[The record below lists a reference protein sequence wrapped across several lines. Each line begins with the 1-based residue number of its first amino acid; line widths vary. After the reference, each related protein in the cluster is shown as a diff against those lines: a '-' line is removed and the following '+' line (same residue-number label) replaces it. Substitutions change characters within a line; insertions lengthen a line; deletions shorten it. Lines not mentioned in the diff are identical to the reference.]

1 MAKLTNNRAKAA
13 IAKEQKRLDAI
24 QKKMETQRKKEEFG
38 ESWKYSLKD
47 EHKQALKEI
56 VGDFGT
62 PNLVDS
68 VDYNSFFDP
77 INFYK
82 EEDGSVRQL
91 DYKKY
96 LEYEEA
102 YQEVIDDCDKII
114 NDEIDTSNDSA
125 KEQLS
130 THLTKKTEKKK
141 SKPKIPEYL
150 QKLYQNWTKYFNR
163 FVPLYDKYVCSC
175 CGKALPQDKYFLAY
189 NEGNLGRIEANG
201 KMHTH
206 ICMDCCKNLYEYL
219 FYEKADKD
227 GEKAM
232 KWLCSY
238 LNIYYDDVSYLK
250 AKKTME
256 EKDRKT
262 HIVEE
267 YMSVISRSATLKGK
281 VFLESPDI
289 DVNQNKGD
297 SKADKII
304 NSNTGN
310 VPEDLEEEWSKAD
323 LEAKRQ
329 VIKMVGY
336 DPFYFEIE
344 KDRKILYKDLL
355 GMMEQGMELDGLK
368 VQAAIQIVLSFKN
381 IRELNEK
388 YRKKSDEDAP
398 VSELKAL
405 SELKKK
411 ELETITSFSRD
422 NGFGERYAISK
433 AKGENTFSGIMAKMN
448 EMKYENAILNMYD
461 VETSKSINQAADASF
476 AAIFN
481 QLSMSEAEVYKTCQ
495 DQLKKL
501 LSLQRENATLTE
513 NLRLAKRELAEK
525 KLEEEK
531 RQYDKENGDDGDSWG
546 GY

>member
-189 NEGNLGRIEANG
+189 NEGNLGRIEPNG

-238 LNIYYDDVSYLK
+238 LNIYYDDVSYFK

-461 VETSKSINQAADASF
+461 IETSKSINQAADASF

>member
-1 MAKLTNNRAKAA
+1 MAKLTNARAKAN

-24 QKKMETQRKKEEFG
+24 QKKLETQRKKEEFG

-56 VGDFGT
+56 VGDIGT
-62 PNLVDS
+62 PSLKDT
-68 VDYNSFFDP
+68 VDYNTFFDP

-82 EEDGSVRQL
+82 DEDGTVRQL
-91 DYKKY
+91 DYKRY
-96 LEYEEA
+96 TEYEEA
-102 YQEVIDDCDKII
+102 YQEIIDDCDKVI
-114 NDEIDTSNDSA
+114 NDEIDTSKDSA
-125 KEQLS
+125 SEQLS
-130 THLTKKTEKKK
+130 EQLTKKKEKRRE
-141 SKPKIPEYL
+141 KPKLPEYL
-150 QKLYQNWTKYFNR
+150 QKLYQSWMKYFNR

-175 CGKALPQDKYFLAY
+175 CGKALPQEKYFLAY
-189 NEGNLGRIEANG
+189 NEGNLGRIEPNG
-201 KMHTH
+201 RMHTH
-206 ICMDCCKNLYEYL
+206 ICIDCCKNLYEYL

-238 LNIYYDDVSYLK
+238 LNIYYDDVSYFK
-250 AKKTME
+250 AKKAME

-267 YMSVISRSATLKGK
+267 YMNVISRSATLKGK

-289 DVNQNKGD
+289 DVNQNQGD

-304 NSNTGN
+304 NSKTGN

-336 DPFYFEIE
+336 DPFYFEVE

-388 YRKKSDEDAP
+388 YRKKSDTDAP

-501 LSLQRENATLTE
+501 LALQRENATLTE

-531 RQYDKENGDDGDSWG
+531 RQYDKEHDEDGGSWS

>member
-238 LNIYYDDVSYLK
+238 LNIYYDDVSYFK
-250 AKKTME
+250 AKKAME
-256 EKDRKT
+256 EKDKKT

-267 YMSVISRSATLKGK
+267 YMNVISRSATLKGK
-281 VFLESPDI
+281 VFLESPDV
-289 DVNQNKGD
+289 DVSQNQGD

-304 NSNTGN
+304 NSKTGS

-336 DPFYFEIE
+336 DPFYFEVE

-388 YRKKSDEDAP
+388 YRKKSDTDAP

-501 LSLQRENATLTE
+501 LALQRENATLTE

-531 RQYDKENGDDGDSWG
+531 RQYDKEHDEDGGSWS

>member
-114 NDEIDTSNDSA
+114 NDEIDISNDSA

-531 RQYDKENGDDGDSWG
+531 RQYDKENGDDGDNWG

>member
-1 MAKLTNNRAKAA
+1 MAKLTNARAKAN

-24 QKKMETQRKKEEFG
+24 QKKLETQRKKEEFG

-56 VGDFGT
+56 VGDIGT
-62 PNLVDS
+62 PSLKDT
-68 VDYNSFFDP
+68 VDYNTFFDP

-82 EEDGSVRQL
+82 DEDGTVRQL
-91 DYKKY
+91 DYKRY
-96 LEYEEA
+96 TEYEEA
-102 YQEVIDDCDKII
+102 YQEIIDDCDKVI
-114 NDEIDTSNDSA
+114 NDEIDTSKDSA
-125 KEQLS
+125 SDQLS
-130 THLTKKTEKKK
+130 EQLTKKREKRRE
-141 SKPKIPEYL
+141 KPKLPEYL
-150 QKLYQNWTKYFNR
+150 QKLYQNWMKYFNR

-175 CGKALPQDKYFLAY
+175 CGKALPQEKYFLAY
-189 NEGNLGRIEANG
+189 NEGNLGRIEPNG
-201 KMHTH
+201 RMHTH
-206 ICMDCCKNLYEYL
+206 ICIDCCKNLYEYL
-219 FYEKADKD
+219 FYEKAEKD

-238 LNIYYDDVSYLK
+238 LNIYYDDVSYFK
-250 AKKTME
+250 AKKVME
-256 EKDRKT
+256 EKNRKT

-267 YMSVISRSATLKGK
+267 YMNVISRSATLKGK
-281 VFLESPDI
+281 VFLESPDV
-289 DVNQNKGD
+289 DVSQNQGD

-304 NSNTGN
+304 NSKTGN

-336 DPFYFEIE
+336 DPFYFEVE

-388 YRKKSDEDAP
+388 YRKKSDIDAP

-501 LSLQRENATLTE
+501 LALQRENATLTE

-531 RQYDKENGDDGDSWG
+531 RQYDKEHDENGGSWS

>member
-238 LNIYYDDVSYLK
+238 LNIYYDDVSYFK

-281 VFLESPDI
+281 VFLESPDV

-297 SKADKII
+297 SKTDKII

>member
-114 NDEIDTSNDSA
+114 NDEIDTSNDST

-281 VFLESPDI
+281 VFLESPDV

-531 RQYDKENGDDGDSWG
+531 RQYDKENGDDGDNWG

>member
-1 MAKLTNNRAKAA
+1 MAKLTNNRVKAA
-13 IAKEQKRLDAI
+13 IVKEQKRLDAI

-189 NEGNLGRIEANG
+189 NEGNLGRIEPNG

-238 LNIYYDDVSYLK
+238 LNIYYDDVSYFK

-256 EKDRKT
+256 EKERKT
-262 HIVEE
+262 NIVEE

-281 VFLESPDI
+281 VFLESPDV

>member
-531 RQYDKENGDDGDSWG
+531 RQYDKEHDEDGGSWG

>member
-102 YQEVIDDCDKII
+102 YQEVVDDCDKII

-238 LNIYYDDVSYLK
+238 LNIYYDDVSYFK

-281 VFLESPDI
+281 VFLESPDV

-531 RQYDKENGDDGDSWG
+531 RQYDKENGDDGDNWG

>member
-189 NEGNLGRIEANG
+189 NEGNLGRIETNG

-206 ICMDCCKNLYEYL
+206 ICIDCCKNLYEYL

-238 LNIYYDDVSYLK
+238 LNIYYDDVSYFK

-281 VFLESPDI
+281 VFLESPDV

-531 RQYDKENGDDGDSWG
+531 RQYDKEHDEDGGSWG

>member
-1 MAKLTNNRAKAA
+1 MAKLTNARAKAN

-24 QKKMETQRKKEEFG
+24 QKKLETQRKKEEFG

-56 VGDFGT
+56 VGDIGT
-62 PNLVDS
+62 PSLKDT
-68 VDYNSFFDP
+68 VDYNTFFDP

-82 EEDGSVRQL
+82 DEDGTVRQL

-96 LEYEEA
+96 TEYEEA
-102 YQEVIDDCDKII
+102 YQEIIDDCDKVI
-114 NDEIDTSNDSA
+114 NDEIDTSKDSA
-125 KEQLS
+125 SDQLS
-130 THLTKKTEKKK
+130 EQLTKKKEKRKEK
-141 SKPKIPEYL
+141 TRLPEYL
-150 QKLYQNWTKYFNR
+150 QKLYQSWMKYFNR
-163 FVPLYDKYVCSC
+163 FIPLYDKYVCSC
-175 CGKALPQDKYFLAY
+175 CGKALPQEKYFLAY
-189 NEGNLGRIEANG
+189 NEGNLGRIEPNG
-201 KMHTH
+201 RMHTH
-206 ICMDCCKNLYEYL
+206 ICIDCCKNLYEYL

-238 LNIYYDDVSYLK
+238 LNIYYDDVSYFK
-250 AKKTME
+250 AKKAME

-267 YMSVISRSATLKGK
+267 YMNVISRSATLKGK
-281 VFLESPDI
+281 VFLESPDV
-289 DVNQNKGD
+289 DVSQNQGD

-304 NSNTGN
+304 NSKTGN

-336 DPFYFEIE
+336 DPFYFEVE

-388 YRKKSDEDAP
+388 YRKKSDTDAP

-501 LSLQRENATLTE
+501 LALQRENATLTE

-531 RQYDKENGDDGDSWG
+531 RQYDKEHDEDGGSWG

>member
-238 LNIYYDDVSYLK
+238 LNIYYDDVSYFK

-281 VFLESPDI
+281 VFLESPDV

>member
-206 ICMDCCKNLYEYL
+206 ICIDCCKNLYEYL

-238 LNIYYDDVSYLK
+238 LNIYYDDVSYFK

-281 VFLESPDI
+281 VFLESPDV

-531 RQYDKENGDDGDSWG
+531 RQYDKEHGDDGDSWG

>member
-1 MAKLTNNRAKAA
+1 MAKLTNNRVKAA

-24 QKKMETQRKKEEFG
+24 QKKMEAQRKKEEFG

-141 SKPKIPEYL
+141 SRPKIPEYL

-206 ICMDCCKNLYEYL
+206 ICIDCCKNLYEYL

-238 LNIYYDDVSYLK
+238 LNIYYDDVSYFK

-281 VFLESPDI
+281 VFLESPDV

-495 DQLKKL
+495 DQLKKIL
-501 LSLQRENATLTE
+501 VLQRENATLTE

-531 RQYDKENGDDGDSWG
+531 RQYDKEHGDDGDSWG

>member
-150 QKLYQNWTKYFNR
+150 QKLYQNWIKYFNR

-238 LNIYYDDVSYLK
+238 LNIYYDDVSYFK

-267 YMSVISRSATLKGK
+267 YMGVISRSATLKGK
-281 VFLESPDI
+281 VFLESPDV

-461 VETSKSINQAADASF
+461 IETSKSINQAADASF

-495 DQLKKL
+495 DQLKKIL
-501 LSLQRENATLTE
+501 VLQRENATLTE

-531 RQYDKENGDDGDSWG
+531 RQYDKEHGDDGDSWG

>member
-68 VDYNSFFDP
+68 VDYNTFFDP

-114 NDEIDTSNDSA
+114 NDEMDTSNDSA

-238 LNIYYDDVSYLK
+238 LNIYYDDVSYFK

-281 VFLESPDI
+281 VFLESPDV

-531 RQYDKENGDDGDSWG
+531 RQYDKENGDDGDNWG

>member
-1 MAKLTNNRAKAA
+1 MAKLTNNRAKAT

-68 VDYNSFFDP
+68 VDYNTFFDP

-82 EEDGSVRQL
+82 EEDGTVRQL
-91 DYKKY
+91 DYKRY
-96 LEYEEA
+96 TEYEEA
-102 YQEVIDDCDKII
+102 YQEIIDDCDKVI
-114 NDEIDTSNDSA
+114 NDEIDTSKDSA
-125 KEQLS
+125 SDQLS
-130 THLTKKTEKKK
+130 EQLTKKKEKRRE
-141 SKPKIPEYL
+141 KPKLPEYL
-150 QKLYQNWTKYFNR
+150 QKLYQSWMKYFNR

-175 CGKALPQDKYFLAY
+175 CGKALPQEKYFLAY
-189 NEGNLGRIEANG
+189 NEGNLGRIEPNG
-201 KMHTH
+201 RMHAH
-206 ICMDCCKNLYEYL
+206 ICIDCCKNLYEYL
-219 FYEKADKD
+219 FYEKAEKD

-238 LNIYYDDVSYLK
+238 LNIYYDDVSYFK
-250 AKKTME
+250 AKKAME

-267 YMSVISRSATLKGK
+267 YMNVISRSATLKGK
-281 VFLESPDI
+281 VFLESPDV
-289 DVNQNKGD
+289 DVSQNQGD

-304 NSNTGN
+304 NSKTGN

-336 DPFYFEIE
+336 DPFYFEVE

-388 YRKKSDEDAP
+388 YRKKSDTDAP

-501 LSLQRENATLTE
+501 LALQRENATLTE

-531 RQYDKENGDDGDSWG
+531 RQYDKEHDEDGGSWG

>member
-262 HIVEE
+262 HIVDE

-281 VFLESPDI
+281 VFLESPDV

>member
-1 MAKLTNNRAKAA
+1 MAKLTNARAKAN

-24 QKKMETQRKKEEFG
+24 QKKLETQRKKEEFG

-56 VGDFGT
+56 VGDIGT
-62 PNLVDS
+62 PSLKDT
-68 VDYNSFFDP
+68 VDYNTFFDP

-82 EEDGSVRQL
+82 DEDGTVRQL

-96 LEYEEA
+96 TEYEEA
-102 YQEVIDDCDKII
+102 YQEIIDDCDRVI
-114 NDEIDTSNDSA
+114 NDEIDTSKDSA
-125 KEQLS
+125 SDQLS
-130 THLTKKTEKKK
+130 EQLTKKKEKRKEK
-141 SKPKIPEYL
+141 TKLPEYL
-150 QKLYQNWTKYFNR
+150 QKLYQSWMKYFNR
-163 FVPLYDKYVCSC
+163 FIPLYDKYVCSC
-175 CGKALPQDKYFLAY
+175 CGKALPQEKYFLAY
-189 NEGNLGRIEANG
+189 NEGNLGRIEPNG
-201 KMHTH
+201 RMHTH
-206 ICMDCCKNLYEYL
+206 ICIDCCKNLYEYL

-238 LNIYYDDVSYLK
+238 LNIYYDDVSYFK
-250 AKKTME
+250 AKKAME

-267 YMSVISRSATLKGK
+267 YMNVISRSATLKGK
-281 VFLESPDI
+281 VFLESPDV
-289 DVNQNKGD
+289 DVSQNQGD

-304 NSNTGN
+304 NSKTGN

-336 DPFYFEIE
+336 DPFYFEVE

-388 YRKKSDEDAP
+388 YRKKSDTDAP

-501 LSLQRENATLTE
+501 LALQRENATLTE

-531 RQYDKENGDDGDSWG
+531 RQYDKEHDEDGGSWG

>member
-13 IAKEQKRLDAI
+13 IAKEQKRLDTI

-531 RQYDKENGDDGDSWG
+531 RQYDKENGDDGDNWG

>member
-201 KMHTH
+201 KMHAH

-238 LNIYYDDVSYLK
+238 LNIYYDDVSYFK

-281 VFLESPDI
+281 VFLESPDV
-289 DVNQNKGD
+289 DVNQNQGD

-481 QLSMSEAEVYKTCQ
+481 QLSMSEAEVYKICQ

-531 RQYDKENGDDGDSWG
+531 RQYDKENGDDGDNWG

>member
-189 NEGNLGRIEANG
+189 NEGNLGRIEPNG

-238 LNIYYDDVSYLK
+238 LNIYYDDVSYFK

-281 VFLESPDI
+281 VFLESPDV

-310 VPEDLEEEWSKAD
+310 VPEDLEEEWSKTD

-461 VETSKSINQAADASF
+461 IETSKSINQAADASF

-495 DQLKKL
+495 DQLKKIL
-501 LSLQRENATLTE
+501 VLQRENATLTE

-531 RQYDKENGDDGDSWG
+531 RQYDKEHGDDGDSWG

>member
-1 MAKLTNNRAKAA
+1 MAKLTNNRVKAA
-13 IAKEQKRLDAI
+13 IVKEQKRLDAI
-24 QKKMETQRKKEEFG
+24 QKKMEAQRKKEEFG

-189 NEGNLGRIEANG
+189 NEGNLGRIEPNG

-238 LNIYYDDVSYLK
+238 LNIYYDDVSYFK

-256 EKDRKT
+256 EKERKT

-281 VFLESPDI
+281 VFLESPDV

-495 DQLKKL
+495 DQLKKIL
-501 LSLQRENATLTE
+501 VLQRENATLTE

-531 RQYDKENGDDGDSWG
+531 RQYDKEHGDDGDSWG

>member
-130 THLTKKTEKKK
+130 THFTKKTEKKK

-289 DVNQNKGD
+289 DVNRNKGD

-531 RQYDKENGDDGDSWG
+531 RQYDKENGDDGDNWG

>member
-47 EHKQALKEI
+47 EHKQVLKEI

-68 VDYNSFFDP
+68 VDYNTFFDP

-114 NDEIDTSNDSA
+114 NDEIDTSNDST

-219 FYEKADKD
+219 FYEKANKD

-238 LNIYYDDVSYLK
+238 LNIYYDDVSYFK

-281 VFLESPDI
+281 VFLESPDV

-531 RQYDKENGDDGDSWG
+531 RQYDKENGDDGDNWG

>member
-281 VFLESPDI
+281 VFLESPDV

-531 RQYDKENGDDGDSWG
+531 RQYDKENGDDGDNWG

>member
-1 MAKLTNNRAKAA
+1 MAKLTNARAKAN

-24 QKKMETQRKKEEFG
+24 QKKLETQRKKEEFG

-56 VGDFGT
+56 VGDIGT
-62 PNLVDS
+62 PSLKDT
-68 VDYNSFFDP
+68 VDYNTFFDP

-82 EEDGSVRQL
+82 DEDGTVRQL

-96 LEYEEA
+96 TEYEEA
-102 YQEVIDDCDKII
+102 YQEIIDDCDKVI
-114 NDEIDTSNDSA
+114 NDEIDTSKDSTSDQLN
-125 KEQLS
+125 EQ
-130 THLTKKTEKKK
+130 LTKKKEKRKE
-141 SKPKIPEYL
+141 KPKLPEYL
-150 QKLYQNWTKYFNR
+150 QQLYQSWMKYFNR

-175 CGKALPQDKYFLAY
+175 CGKALPQEKYFLAY
-189 NEGNLGRIEANG
+189 NEGNLGRIEPNG
-201 KMHTH
+201 RMHTH
-206 ICMDCCKNLYEYL
+206 ICIDCCKNLYEYL
-219 FYEKADKD
+219 FYEKAEKD

-238 LNIYYDDVSYLK
+238 LNIYYDDVSYFK
-250 AKKTME
+250 AKKAME

-267 YMSVISRSATLKGK
+267 YMNVISRSATLKGK

-289 DVNQNKGD
+289 DVSQNQGD

-304 NSNTGN
+304 NSKTGS

-329 VIKMVGY
+329 VVKMVGY
-336 DPFYFEIE
+336 DPFYFEVE

-388 YRKKSDEDAP
+388 YRKKSDTDAP

-501 LSLQRENATLTE
+501 LALQRENATLTE

-531 RQYDKENGDDGDSWG
+531 RQYDKEHDEDGGSWG

>member
-1 MAKLTNNRAKAA
+1 MAKLTNARAKAN

-24 QKKMETQRKKEEFG
+24 QKKLETQRKKEEFG

-56 VGDFGT
+56 VGDIGT
-62 PNLVDS
+62 PSLKDT
-68 VDYNSFFDP
+68 VDYNTFFDP

-82 EEDGSVRQL
+82 DEDGTVRQL

-96 LEYEEA
+96 TEYEEA
-102 YQEVIDDCDKII
+102 YQEIIDDCDKVI
-114 NDEIDTSNDSA
+114 NDEIDTSKDSA
-125 KEQLS
+125 SDQLS
-130 THLTKKTEKKK
+130 EQLTKKKEKRKE
-141 SKPKIPEYL
+141 KPKLPEYL
-150 QKLYQNWTKYFNR
+150 QKLYQSWMKYFNR
-163 FVPLYDKYVCSC
+163 FIPLYDKYVCSC
-175 CGKALPQDKYFLAY
+175 CGKALPQEKYFLAY
-189 NEGNLGRIEANG
+189 NEGNLGRIEPNG
-201 KMHTH
+201 RMHTH
-206 ICMDCCKNLYEYL
+206 ICIDCCKNLYEYL

-227 GEKAM
+227 SEKAM

-238 LNIYYDDVSYLK
+238 LNIYYDDVSYFK
-250 AKKTME
+250 AKKAME

-267 YMSVISRSATLKGK
+267 YMNVISRSATLKGK
-281 VFLESPDI
+281 VFLESPDV
-289 DVNQNKGD
+289 DVSQNQGD

-304 NSNTGN
+304 NSKTGN

-336 DPFYFEIE
+336 DPFYFEVE

-388 YRKKSDEDAP
+388 YRKKSDTDAP

-501 LSLQRENATLTE
+501 LALQRENATLTE

-531 RQYDKENGDDGDSWG
+531 RQYDKEHDEDGGSWG

>member
-238 LNIYYDDVSYLK
+238 LNIYYDDVSYFK

-281 VFLESPDI
+281 VFLESPDV

-461 VETSKSINQAADASF
+461 IETSKSINQAADASF

-501 LSLQRENATLTE
+501 LSLQRENATLAE

-531 RQYDKENGDDGDSWG
+531 RQYDKENGDDGESWG

>member
-189 NEGNLGRIEANG
+189 NEGNLGRIEPNG

-281 VFLESPDI
+281 VFLESPDV

-495 DQLKKL
+495 DQLKKIL
-501 LSLQRENATLTE
+501 VLQRENATLAE

-531 RQYDKENGDDGDSWG
+531 RQYDKEHGDDGDSWG

>member
-1 MAKLTNNRAKAA
+1 MAKLTNARAKAN

-24 QKKMETQRKKEEFG
+24 QKKLETQRKKEEFG

-56 VGDFGT
+56 VGDIGT
-62 PNLVDS
+62 PSLKDT
-68 VDYNSFFDP
+68 VDYNTFFDP

-82 EEDGSVRQL
+82 DEDGTVRQL
-91 DYKKY
+91 DYKRY
-96 LEYEEA
+96 TEYEEA
-102 YQEVIDDCDKII
+102 YQEIIDDCDKVI
-114 NDEIDTSNDSA
+114 NDEIDTSKDSA
-125 KEQLS
+125 SDQLS
-130 THLTKKTEKKK
+130 EQLTKKREKRRE
-141 SKPKIPEYL
+141 KPKLPEYL
-150 QKLYQNWTKYFNR
+150 QKLYQSWMKYFNR

-175 CGKALPQDKYFLAY
+175 CGKALPQEKYFLAY
-189 NEGNLGRIEANG
+189 NEGNLGRIEPNG
-201 KMHTH
+201 RMHTH
-206 ICMDCCKNLYEYL
+206 ICIDCCKNLYEYL
-219 FYEKADKD
+219 FYEKAEKD

-238 LNIYYDDVSYLK
+238 LNIYYDDVSYFK
-250 AKKTME
+250 AKKAME

-267 YMSVISRSATLKGK
+267 YMNVISRSATLKGK
-281 VFLESPDI
+281 VFLESPDV
-289 DVNQNKGD
+289 DVSQNQGD

-304 NSNTGN
+304 NSKTGN

-336 DPFYFEIE
+336 DPFYFEVE

-388 YRKKSDEDAP
+388 YRKKSDTDAP

-501 LSLQRENATLTE
+501 LALQRENATLTE

-531 RQYDKENGDDGDSWG
+531 RQYDKEHDEDGVSWS

>member
-189 NEGNLGRIEANG
+189 NEGNLGRIEPNG

-238 LNIYYDDVSYLK
+238 LNIYYDDVSYFK

-281 VFLESPDI
+281 VFLESPDV

-495 DQLKKL
+495 DQLKKIL
-501 LSLQRENATLTE
+501 VLQRENATLAE

-531 RQYDKENGDDGDSWG
+531 RQYDKEHGDDGDSWG

>member
-68 VDYNSFFDP
+68 VDYNIFFDP

-501 LSLQRENATLTE
+501 LALQRENATLTE

-531 RQYDKENGDDGDSWG
+531 RQYDKEHDEDGGSWG

>member
-1 MAKLTNNRAKAA
+1 MAKLTNARAKAN

-24 QKKMETQRKKEEFG
+24 QKKLETQRKKEEFG

-56 VGDFGT
+56 VGDIGT
-62 PNLVDS
+62 PSLKDT
-68 VDYNSFFDP
+68 VDYNTFFDP

-82 EEDGSVRQL
+82 DEDGTVRQL
-91 DYKKY
+91 DYKRY
-96 LEYEEA
+96 TEYEEA
-102 YQEVIDDCDKII
+102 YQEIIDDCDKVI
-114 NDEIDTSNDSA
+114 NDEIDTSKDSA
-125 KEQLS
+125 SDQLS
-130 THLTKKTEKKK
+130 EQLTKKREKRRE
-141 SKPKIPEYL
+141 KPKLPEYL
-150 QKLYQNWTKYFNR
+150 QKLYQSWMKYFNR

-175 CGKALPQDKYFLAY
+175 CGKALPQEKYFLAY
-189 NEGNLGRIEANG
+189 NEGNLGRIEPNG
-201 KMHTH
+201 RMHTH
-206 ICMDCCKNLYEYL
+206 ICIDCCKNLYEYL
-219 FYEKADKD
+219 FYEKAGKD

-238 LNIYYDDVSYLK
+238 LNIYYDDVSYFK
-250 AKKTME
+250 AKKAME

-267 YMSVISRSATLKGK
+267 YMNVISRSATLKGK
-281 VFLESPDI
+281 VFLESPDV
-289 DVNQNKGD
+289 DVSQNQGD

-304 NSNTGN
+304 NSKTGN

-336 DPFYFEIE
+336 DPFYFEVE

-388 YRKKSDEDAP
+388 YRKKSDTDAP

-501 LSLQRENATLTE
+501 LALQRENATLTE

-531 RQYDKENGDDGDSWG
+531 RQYDKEHDEDGGSWS

>member
-1 MAKLTNNRAKAA
+1 MAKLTNARAKAN

-24 QKKMETQRKKEEFG
+24 QKKLETQRKKEEFG

-56 VGDFGT
+56 IGDIGT
-62 PNLVDS
+62 PSLKDT
-68 VDYNSFFDP
+68 VDYNTFFDP

-82 EEDGSVRQL
+82 DEDGTVRQL
-91 DYKKY
+91 DYKRY
-96 LEYEEA
+96 TEYEEA
-102 YQEVIDDCDKII
+102 YQEIIDDCDKVI
-114 NDEIDTSNDSA
+114 NDEIDTSKDSA
-125 KEQLS
+125 SDQLS
-130 THLTKKTEKKK
+130 EQLTKKKEKRRE
-141 SKPKIPEYL
+141 KPKLPEYL
-150 QKLYQNWTKYFNR
+150 QKLYQSWMKYFNR

-175 CGKALPQDKYFLAY
+175 CGKALPQEKYFLAY
-189 NEGNLGRIEANG
+189 NEGNLGRIEPNG
-201 KMHTH
+201 RMHTH
-206 ICMDCCKNLYEYL
+206 ICIDCCKNLYEYL
-219 FYEKADKD
+219 FYEKAEKD

-238 LNIYYDDVSYLK
+238 LNIYYDDVSYFK
-250 AKKTME
+250 AKKAME

-267 YMSVISRSATLKGK
+267 YMNVISRSATLKGK
-281 VFLESPDI
+281 VFLESPDV
-289 DVNQNKGD
+289 DVSQNQGD

-304 NSNTGN
+304 NSKTGN
-310 VPEDLEEEWSKAD
+310 VPEDLEEEWSKTD

-336 DPFYFEIE
+336 DPFYFEVE

-388 YRKKSDEDAP
+388 YRKKSDTDAP

-501 LSLQRENATLTE
+501 LALQRENATLTE

-531 RQYDKENGDDGDSWG
+531 RQYDKEHDEDGGSWG

>member
-114 NDEIDTSNDSA
+114 NDEIDTSNDSV

-238 LNIYYDDVSYLK
+238 LNIYYDDVSYFK

-281 VFLESPDI
+281 VFLESPDV

>member
-1 MAKLTNNRAKAA
+1 
-13 IAKEQKRLDAI
+13 
-24 QKKMETQRKKEEFG
+24 METQRKKEEFG

-189 NEGNLGRIEANG
+189 NEGNLGRIEPNG

-238 LNIYYDDVSYLK
+238 LNIYYDDVSYFK

-281 VFLESPDI
+281 VFLESPDV

-461 VETSKSINQAADASF
+461 IETSKSINQAADASF

>member
-150 QKLYQNWTKYFNR
+150 QKLYQKWTKYFNR

-238 LNIYYDDVSYLK
+238 LNIYYDDVSYFK

-281 VFLESPDI
+281 VFLESPDV